1 MLREVPT
8 SAEGMGE
15 LAPTMSQQNDTPSE
29 YAPNVRAQY
38 EEYPFPLRDPRDESR
53 RLVVAEQESLG
64 KLNHFCFG
72 GRQDFGGGFRVLVA
86 SGGTGDHTIFL
97 AEQLR
102 GYDARVTYVDISR
115 ASMEIARERARI
127 RNLDNIDWHHRS
139 ILDLSLMDVAPF
151 DLISS
156 TGVLHH
162 LPEPE
167 RGLEALRGVL
177 APGGAMSLMLYGR
190 VGRMAVYAGQELMGL
205 VNDGVQDPKRR
216 TRHARSIVEGLPQS
230 NWLLRDDDPNRVLS
244 EFLDDESNLNDVLL
258 HEQDR
263 AYTVLEIY
271 DFLAAAQLELVE
283 FTSFHTDPPNFRS
296 MYDPLAWIT
305 EPVLRSHVSQL
316 PLPQRQA
323 IAEAMSC
330 MITCHGFYAAPKA
343 ADRIAS
349 PDDLDMVP
357 FFLYFDPGNL
367 AEHFRGAAGREC
379 GLNYRR
385 STVQFE
391 VGKYSA
397 DLVAGIDGSR
407 SIGELFD
414 MARRNSGGAATDT
427 ELRRDFSAFYEPLN
441 SLDTLLLRHRA
452 ISPFPEFPLEE
463 VSS

>member
-1 MLREVPT
+1 
-8 SAEGMGE
+8 
-15 LAPTMSQQNDTPSE
+15 MSEQNDTPSE
-29 YAPNVRAQY
+29 YASNVRAQY
-38 EEYPFPLRDPRDESR
+38 EEYPFPLRDPGDESR

-72 GRQDFGGGFRVLVA
+72 GRQGFGDGFRVLVA
-86 SGGTGDHTIFL
+86 GGGTGDHTIFL

-102 GYDARVTYVDISR
+102 NYDARVTYVDISWS
-115 ASMEIARERARI
+115 SMEIARERARI
-127 RNLDNIDWHHRS
+127 RNLNNIDWHHRS
-139 ILDLSLMDVAPF
+139 ILDLSSMDVAPF
-151 DLISS
+151 DFISS

-190 VGRMAVYAGQELMGL
+190 AGRMAVYAGQELMGL
-205 VNDGVQDPKRR
+205 VNDGVQDRKLK
-216 TRHARSIVEGLPQS
+216 TQHARSIVQGLPQT
-230 NWLLRDDDPNRVLS
+230 NWLLRDDDPNRMLN

-263 AYTVLEIY
+263 AYNVLEIY
-271 DFLAAAQLELVE
+271 DFLAGAQLELIE
-283 FTSFHTDPPNFRS
+283 FTSFHNDPPGFRCLYDPFTWITDP
-296 MYDPLAWIT
+296 D
-305 EPVLRSHVSQL
+305 LRSHVSQL

-349 PDDLDMVP
+349 PDDPDMVP

-367 AEHFRGAAGREC
+367 AQHFRGAAGREC

-385 STVQFE
+385 STVQFV

-397 DLVAGIDGSR
+397 DLVAGIDGRR
-407 SIGELFD
+407 SIGELFEIV
-414 MARRNSGGAATDT
+414 RRNSGGAGTDA
-427 ELRRDFSAFYEPLN
+427 ELRRDFMAFYGPLN
-441 SLDTLLLRHRA
+441 SLDTLLLRHRS
-452 ISPFPEFPLEE
+452 ISPFPEFPLEG
-463 VSS
+463 VT

>member
-1 MLREVPT
+1 MQRVLPT
-8 SAEGMGE
+8 SVEGMGE
-15 LAPTMSQQNDTPSE
+15 SVLSMSQQNNTPSE
-29 YAPNVRAQY
+29 YAPKVRAQY
-38 EEYPFPLRDPRDESR
+38 EEYPFPLRDPQDESR

-64 KLNHFCFG
+64 KVNHFCFA
-72 GRQDFGGGFRVLVA
+72 GRQGFGDGFRVLVA
-86 SGGTGDHTIFL
+86 GGGTGDHTIFL

-115 ASMEIARERARI
+115 ASMEIARQRARI
-127 RNLDNIDWHHRS
+127 RKLDNIDWHHCS
-139 ILDLSLMDVAPF
+139 ILDLSSMDVAPF
-151 DLISS
+151 DFISS

-177 APGGAMSLMLYGR
+177 APDGAMSLMLYGR

-205 VNDGVQDPKRR
+205 VNDGVQDPKLK
-216 TRHARSIVEGLPQS
+216 TRHARSIVEGLPQT
-230 NWLLRDDDPNRVLS
+230 NWLLRDYDPNRVLS

-263 AYTVLEIY
+263 AYNVLEIY
-271 DFLAAAQLELVE
+271 DFLASAQLELVE

-296 MYDPLAWIT
+296 MYDPLTWIT
-305 EPVLRSHVSQL
+305 EPALRSHVLTL

-343 ADRIAS
+343 VDRIAS
-349 PDDLDMVP
+349 PGDPDMVP

-385 STVQFE
+385 STVQFQ
-391 VGKYSA
+391 VGKYSS
-397 DLVAGIDGSR
+397 DLVARIDGSR
-407 SIGELFD
+407 SIGELFESV
-414 MARRNSGGAATDT
+414 RHNSGGIATDAD
-427 ELRRDFSAFYEPLN
+427 LRRDFLAFYEPLN
-441 SLDTLLLRHRA
+441 SLDTLLLRHRS
-452 ISPFPEFPLEE
+452 ISAFSEFPLEG
-463 VSS
+463 VS

>member
-15 LAPTMSQQNDTPSE
+15 LAPSMSQQNDTPSE

-72 GRQDFGGGFRVLVA
+72 GRQDFGDGFRVLVA
-86 SGGTGDHTIFL
+86 GGGTGDHTIFL

-127 RNLDNIDWHHRS
+127 RSLDNIDWHHRS

-205 VNDGVQDPKRR
+205 VNDGVQDP
-216 TRHARSIVEGLPQS
+216 
-230 NWLLRDDDPNRVLS
+230 
-244 EFLDDESNLNDVLL
+244 
-258 HEQDR
+258 
-263 AYTVLEIY
+263 
-271 DFLAAAQLELVE
+271 
-283 FTSFHTDPPNFRS
+283 
-296 MYDPLAWIT
+296 
-305 EPVLRSHVSQL
+305 
-316 PLPQRQA
+316 
-323 IAEAMSC
+323 
-330 MITCHGFYAAPKA
+330 
-343 ADRIAS
+343 
-349 PDDLDMVP
+349 
-357 FFLYFDPGNL
+357 
-367 AEHFRGAAGREC
+367 
-379 GLNYRR
+379 
-385 STVQFE
+385 
-391 VGKYSA
+391 
-397 DLVAGIDGSR
+397 
-407 SIGELFD
+407 
-414 MARRNSGGAATDT
+414 
-427 ELRRDFSAFYEPLN
+427 
-441 SLDTLLLRHRA
+441 
-452 ISPFPEFPLEE
+452 
-463 VSS
+463 

>member
-1 MLREVPT
+1 
-8 SAEGMGE
+8 MGE
-15 LAPTMSQQNDTPSE
+15 LPVSMSEQNDTPSE
-29 YAPNVRAQY
+29 YASNVRAQY
-38 EEYPFPLRDPRDESR
+38 EEYPFPLRDPGDESR

-64 KLNHFCFG
+64 KLSHFCFG
-72 GRQDFGGGFRVLVA
+72 GRQGFGGGFRVLVA
-86 SGGTGDHTIFL
+86 GGGTGDHTIFL

-102 GYDARVTYVDISR
+102 NYDARVTYMDISR

-127 RNLDNIDWHHRS
+127 RNLNNIDWHHRS
-139 ILDLSLMDVAPF
+139 ILDLSSMDVAPF
-151 DLISS
+151 DFISS

-177 APGGAMSLMLYGR
+177 APDGAMSLMLYGR
-190 VGRMAVYAGQELMGL
+190 VGRLAVYAGQELMRL
-205 VNDGVQDPKRR
+205 VNDGVQDPKLK
-216 TRHARSIVEGLPQS
+216 TRHARSIVEGLPQT
-230 NWLLRDDDPNRVLS
+230 NWLLRDDSPNRVLN

-263 AYTVLEIY
+263 AYNVLEIY
-271 DFLAAAQLELVE
+271 DFLAGAQLELVE
-283 FTSFHTDPPNFRS
+283 FTSFHTDPPNFRC

-305 EPVLRSHVSQL
+305 DPVLQSHVSRL

-343 ADRIAS
+343 AGRIAS
-349 PDDLDMVP
+349 ADDLDMVP
-357 FFLYFDPGNL
+357 FFLYFDPGSL
-367 AEHFRGAAGREC
+367 PQHFRGADGREC

-385 STVQFE
+385 STVQFV

-407 SIGELFD
+407 SIGELFE
-414 MARRNSGGAATDT
+414 MVRRDSGGAATDS
-427 ELRRDFSAFYEPLN
+427 ELRRDFLAFYEPLN
-441 SLDTLLLRHRA
+441 SLDTLLLRHRS
-452 ISPFPEFPLEE
+452 ISPFPEFPLEG
-463 VSS
+463 VG